1 MKHFLIGLCFLG
13 LTSSVFA
20 QDGVIF
26 KETLKKEQVPTV
38 VLEAIDVDF
47 PGYVL
52 REFAASPVEYVEKD
66 VYVNDDVDDSV
77 DTYQVSLE
85 GNGKFIIA
93 TYNGEGKLLATAE
106 NLKNVTPPL
115 AVSRALIKAYPGWTI
130 SKDSYHMSSKGNGK
144 DRERY
149 RFVLTKDGKKQNV
162 DTDANGN
169 ILKASHKM
177 KK

>member
-1 MKHFLIGLCFLG
+1 MRHFFIGLCFLG

-20 QDGVIF
+20 QDGIVF

-66 VYVNDDVDDSV
+66 VYVNNDVDADI
-77 DTYQVSLE
+77 DTYQVSME
-85 GNGKFIIA
+85 GNGKMIIA
-93 TYNGEGKLLATAE
+93 TYNSEGKLLSTVE

-115 AVSRALIKAYPGWTI
+115 AVQRALLKAYPGWTI
-130 SKDSYHMSSKGNGK
+130 SKDSYHMSNHSHGK
-144 DRERY
+144 ERERY
-149 RFVLTKDGKKQNV
+149 RFVLTKDGQKKHV
-162 DTDANGN
+162 DTDANGV
-169 ILKASHKM
+169 ILKGAHKM
-177 KK
+177 